1 MNVDADQVSGGDLAS
16 LFSAVD
22 SDKSGEINAS
32 EFIEWVWSSK
42 GVQGRAKGY
51 TKKLR
56 KIKACFL
63 AASSEIAE
71 GVGWGEIFRKCVLPL
86 LHPY

>member
-1 MNVDADQVSGGDLAS
+1 M
-16 LFSAVD
+16 
-22 SDKSGEINAS
+22 
-32 EFIEWVWSSK
+32 
-42 GVQGRAKGY
+42 QGRAKGY